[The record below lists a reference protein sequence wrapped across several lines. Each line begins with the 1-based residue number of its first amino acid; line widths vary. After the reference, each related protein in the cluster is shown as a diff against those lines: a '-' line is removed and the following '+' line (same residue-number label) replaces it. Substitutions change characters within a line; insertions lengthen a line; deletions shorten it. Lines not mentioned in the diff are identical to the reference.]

1 MKEKY
6 ETGFQTK
13 KIATAEKTVKGAGT
27 FIKGAG
33 TLYKGCRHPFEIGQL
48 DSYDGFWIMQTSK
61 KFVAYF

>member
-33 TLYKGCRHPFEIGQL
+33 PFIKGAGTH
-48 DSYDGFWIMQTSK
+48 SK
-61 KFVAYF
+61 LNNWTQVMASGLFPRQG